1 MEGKYEEALK
11 KFDEA
16 HAIFKKIKWGHK
28 KHETLALAYNK

>member
-16 HAIFKKIKWGHK
+16 HAIFEIILSHYILRL
-28 KHETLALAYNK
+28 H

>member
-16 HAIFKKIKWGHK
+16 HAIFEKIKWGHQK
-28 KHETLALAYNK
+28 ARE